1 MKFLKYI
8 MSLIAVVSL
17 SAACTTDLEQVQI
30 LPLDQVTKPV
40 LEDLDFEEIVI
51 TSKNMSEKASF
62 KWSKADFGAQV
73 VVNYYLAA
81 SNAGNEVL
89 ISSTTDLTMEPSYEA
104 INSAMA
110 LAVKDGG
117 LGLAPDVATGVEF
130 YIVAAVGDRRV
141 ESNAFTVNVTP
152 TSAEKV
158 YPMISMPG
166 SYQGWDPLGGFTRF
180 EVLYDFEGKGV
191 YEGIADFGASNDTSR
206 QWKFT
211 KPDEDGDGNG
221 WNNGE
226 WGQDGETVEPEAAS
240 LTLLT
245 EGGGNITAYTAKRF
259 YHFSLDTNSGELKHN
274 YSFDQ
279 VGVVGAFTGWADG
292 QDKVMEF
299 NAAKRRF
306 WVDIENFSGEF
317 KFRTDGS
324 WTKNWDGG
332 AFGEEGDNL
341 NCAEAGNYRVYLYL
355 SNSAE
360 MKYELNADMYGKPE
374 STGSQTPE
382 TPDTPDTPDTPAEK
396 EPNRWGLVGT
406 ITGWGEKPDFYMDEV
421 GTDLYV
427 RRGVALTTD
436 DSFKIRFNDEWNDA
450 KNYGL
455 ETAGVVEL
463 NVGFAVITSGG
474 SGDMKVPA
482 DGTYDVYF
490 SLAEEKVWVM
500 TEGQV
505 PSDITL
511 KAVKLYVDVTATGW
525 ENCNIWAWD
534 SAANYSGGTWPG
546 QALTLEDGK
555 YVWTAPA
562 EVTGKTINVIFNN
575 GAGAQTA
582 DIKGV
587 VLDKDH
593 FFVLDAN
600 LGYVMDGQ
608 TPSEPEGP
616 TKEPNR
622 WGVVG
627 TITGWGAQPDLYM
640 DEVATDVF
648 ARKGV
653 ALTTDD
659 SFKIRFN
666 DEWNDAKNYGLESA
680 GVVDL
685 NVGFSVI
692 TSGGSGDM
700 KVPANGTYDI
710 YFSLADA
717 KVWVMTEGQIPS
729 DLDLTPASISYG
741 LVGTIN
747 GWSAPDVKF
756 EPIGDGG
763 YKLLGQP
770 LTTADWVKIRA
781 NEEWNNAENYGL
793 SVKGVLTTNAANT
806 LICGGGSCDMAVA
819 ADGTYDFYFYP
830 AELTLYVME
839 AGVTPTR

>member
-1 MKFLKYI
+1 

-30 LPLDQVTKPV
+30 LPLDQVTAPV
-40 LEDLDFEEIVI
+40 LEDLAFEEIVI
-51 TSKNMSEKASF
+51 TSKNMGEKVSF
-62 KWSKADFGAQV
+62 AWSKADFGAQV
-73 VVNYYLAA
+73 VVSYSLAA
-81 SNAGNEVL
+81 RNAGNEVL
-89 ISSTTDLTMEPSYEA
+89 ISSTGELKMEVAYEA

-117 LGLAPDVATGVEF
+117 LGLVPEIAADVEL
-130 YIVAAVGDRRV
+130 YIVAAVGNQRV
-141 ESNAFTVNVTP
+141 ESNAFTVSITP

-191 YEGIADFGASNDTSR
+191 YEGIADFGASNDTTR

-211 KPDEDGDGNG
+211 KPDEDGDGDG

-240 LTLLT
+240 LTLLSS
-245 EGGGNITAYTAKRF
+245 GGGNITAYTAKRF
-259 YHFSLDTNSGELKHN
+259 YHFTLDTNSGELKHN

-279 VGVVGAFTGWADG
+279 VGVVGAFTNWADG
-292 QDKVMEF
+292 QDKVMKF

-324 WTKNWDGG
+324 WTKNWGGG

-360 MKYELNADMYGKPE
+360 MKYELNADMYGQTEPV
-374 STGSQTPE
+374 GGQTPE

-396 EPNRWGLVGT
+396 EPNRWGIVGT
-406 ITGWGEKPDFYMDEV
+406 PNEWSKEGTLPDLYMDEV
-421 GTDLYV
+421 GDNVFV
-427 RRGVALTTD
+427 RRSLALTTTD
-436 DSFKIRFNDEWNDA
+436 EFKIRFNDEWNDA

-463 NVGFAVITSGG
+463 NVGFAVITSGS
-474 SGDMKVPA
+474 SGNMKVPA

-511 KAVKLYVDVTATGW
+511 KSYKLYVDVTATGW

-534 SAANYSGGTWPG
+534 DSANYSGGNWPG

-562 EVTGKTINVIFNN
+562 EVTGKTISVIFNN
-575 GAGAQTA
+575 GTSQTA
-582 DIKGV
+582 DITGV
-587 VLDKDH
+587 VMDKDH
-593 FFVLDAN
+593 HFVVNADLS
-600 LGYVMDGQ
+600 YTMDGE
-608 TPSEPEGP
+608 S
-616 TKEPNR
+616 KEEEEKPIVLGEHT
-622 WGVVG
+622 WGVAG
-627 TITGWGAQPDLYM
+627 DHNGWGDSAMTAEDGWVVAKDLAL
-640 DEVATDVF
+640 EAG
-648 ARKGV
+648 KG
-653 ALTTDD
+653 
-659 SFKIRFN
+659 FKIRA
-666 DEWNDAKNYGLESA
+666 DGAWAINYGHAEKDQNA
-680 GVVDL
+680 K
-685 NVGFSVI
+685 VGQEYELDFNAQNMLVE
-692 TSGGSGDM
+692 TT
-700 KVPANGTYDI
+700 GTYDV
-710 YFSLADA
+710 YFTIVDNVA
-717 KVWVMTEGQIPS
+717 KM
-729 DLDLTPASISYG
+729 
-741 LVGTIN
+741 
-747 GWSAPDVKF
+747 
-756 EPIGDGG
+756 
-763 YKLLGQP
+763 KLI
-770 LTTADWVKIRA
+770 AK
-781 NEEWNNAENYGL
+781 
-793 SVKGVLTTNAANT
+793 
-806 LICGGGSCDMAVA
+806 
-819 ADGTYDFYFYP
+819 
-830 AELTLYVME
+830 
-839 AGVTPTR
+839 

>member
-30 LPLDQVTKPV
+30 LPLDQVTAPV
-40 LEDLDFEEIVI
+40 LEDLAFEEIVI
-51 TSKNMSEKASF
+51 TSKNMGEKVSF
-62 KWSKADFGAQV
+62 GWSKADFGAQV
-73 VVNYYLAA
+73 VVSYSLAA
-81 SNAGNEVL
+81 RNAGNEVL
-89 ISSTTDLTMEPSYEA
+89 ISSTGELKMEVTYEA

-117 LGLAPDVATGVEF
+117 LGLVPEIAADVEL
-130 YIVAAVGDRRV
+130 YIVAAVGNQRV
-141 ESNAFTVNVTP
+141 ESNAFTVSITP

-191 YEGIADFGASNDTSR
+191 YEGIADFGASNDTTR

-240 LTLLT
+240 LTLLSS
-245 EGGGNITAYTAKRF
+245 GGGNITAYTAKRF
-259 YHFSLDTNSGELKHN
+259 YHFTLDTNSGELKHN

-324 WTKNWDGG
+324 WTKNWGAG

-360 MKYELNADMYGKPE
+360 MKYELNADMYGQTEPV
-374 STGSQTPE
+374 GGQTPE

-396 EPNRWGLVGT
+396 EPNRWGIVGT
-406 ITGWGEKPDFYMDEV
+406 PNEWSKEGTLPDLYMDEV
-421 GTDLYV
+421 GDNLFV
-427 RRGVALTTD
+427 RRSLALTTA
-436 DSFKIRFNDEWNDA
+436 DSFKIRFNDEWKDD

-534 SAANYSGGTWPG
+534 DSANYSGGNWPG

-562 EVTGKTINVIFNN
+562 EVTGKTISVIFNN
-575 GAGAQTA
+575 GTSQTA
-582 DIKGV
+582 DITGV
-587 VLDKDH
+587 VMDKDH
-593 FFVLDAN
+593 TFVLNAD
-600 LGYVMDGQ
+600 LSYTMDGESKEEK
-608 TPSEPEGP
+608 PVVLSEH
-616 TKEPNR
+616 T
-622 WGVVG
+622 WGVAG
-627 TITGWGAQPDLYM
+627 DHNGWGDSAMTAEDGWVVAKDLAL
-640 DEVATDVF
+640 EAG
-648 ARKGV
+648 KG
-653 ALTTDD
+653 
-659 SFKIRFN
+659 FKIRA
-666 DEWNDAKNYGLESA
+666 DGAWAINYGHAEKDQNA
-680 GVVDL
+680 K
-685 NVGFSVI
+685 VGQEYELDFNAQNMLVE
-692 TSGGSGDM
+692 TT
-700 KVPANGTYDI
+700 GTYDV
-710 YFSLADA
+710 YFTIVDNVA
-717 KVWVMTEGQIPS
+717 KM
-729 DLDLTPASISYG
+729 
-741 LVGTIN
+741 
-747 GWSAPDVKF
+747 
-756 EPIGDGG
+756 
-763 YKLLGQP
+763 KLI
-770 LTTADWVKIRA
+770 AK
-781 NEEWNNAENYGL
+781 
-793 SVKGVLTTNAANT
+793 
-806 LICGGGSCDMAVA
+806 
-819 ADGTYDFYFYP
+819 
-830 AELTLYVME
+830 
-839 AGVTPTR
+839 

>member
-30 LPLDQVTKPV
+30 LPLDQVTAPV
-40 LEDLDFEEIVI
+40 LEDLAFEEIVI
-51 TSKNMSEKASF
+51 TSKNMGEKVSF
-62 KWSKADFGAQV
+62 AWSKADFGAQV
-73 VVNYYLAA
+73 VVKYSLAA
-81 SNAGNEVL
+81 RNAGNEVL
-89 ISSTTDLTMEPSYEA
+89 ISSTGELKMEVAYEA

-117 LGLAPDVATGVEF
+117 LGLVPEIAADVEL
-130 YIVAAVGDRRV
+130 YIVAAVGNQRV
-141 ESNAFTVNVTP
+141 ESNAFTVSITP

-158 YPMISMPG
+158 YPMIYMPG
-166 SYQGWDPLGGFTRF
+166 SYQSWNPADAATKFQ
-180 EVLYDFEGKGV
+180 VLYEFAGGGV
-191 YEGIADFGASNDTSR
+191 FEGIADFGASNDTAR
-206 QWKFT
+206 EWKFT
-211 KPDEDGDGNG
+211 KEANWDFDWGVKKDEAQ
-221 WNNGE
+221 E
-226 WGQDGETVEPEAAS
+226 AEAAE
-240 LTLLT
+240 LTLINN
-245 EGGGNITAYTAKRF
+245 EGGDRDNIKAFTAKRF
-259 YHFSLDTNSGELKHN
+259 YHFTLDTNSGVLKHN

-279 VGVVGAFTGWADG
+279 VGVVGAFTNWADG

-324 WTKNWDGG
+324 WTKNWGGG

-360 MKYELNADMYGKPE
+360 MKYELNADMYGQTEPV
-374 STGSQTPE
+374 GGQTPE

-427 RRGVALTTD
+427 RRGVALTTA
-436 DSFKIRFNDEWNDA
+436 DSFKIRFNDEWKDD

-490 SLAEEKVWVM
+490 SPAEEKVWVM

-511 KAVKLYVDVTATGW
+511 KSYKLYVDVTATGW
-525 ENCNIWAWD
+525 EFCNIYVWD
-534 SAANYSGGTWPG
+534 DNNVNYAGGWPG
-546 QALTLEDGK
+546 TALTLEDGK

-575 GAGAQTA
+575 KNGDAGEQTADIKGVVINQDHTFVVNADLSYTMDGEAPAPPTPSEIKITADVSATGWEFCNIYVWDDSNVNYAGSWPGTALTLEDGKYVWTAPEEAVGKTINVIFNNKNGDAGEQTA

-587 VLDKDH
+587 VLDKNHH
-593 FFVLDAN
+593 FVVNADKS
-600 LGYVMDGQ
+600 YTMDGESKEEK
-608 TPSEPEGP
+608 PIVLSEH
-616 TKEPNR
+616 T
-622 WGVVG
+622 WGVAG
-627 TITGWGAQPDLYM
+627 DHNGWGDSAMTAEDGWVVAKDLAL
-640 DEVATDVF
+640 EAG
-648 ARKGV
+648 KG
-653 ALTTDD
+653 
-659 SFKIRFN
+659 FKIRA
-666 DEWNDAKNYGLESA
+666 DGAWAINYGHA
-680 GVVDL
+680 
-685 NVGFSVI
+685 
-692 TSGGSGDM
+692 
-700 KVPANGTYDI
+700 
-710 YFSLADA
+710 
-717 KVWVMTEGQIPS
+717 
-729 DLDLTPASISYG
+729 
-741 LVGTIN
+741 
-747 GWSAPDVKF
+747 
-756 EPIGDGG
+756 
-763 YKLLGQP
+763 
-770 LTTADWVKIRA
+770 
-781 NEEWNNAENYGL
+781 
-793 SVKGVLTTNAANT
+793 
-806 LICGGGSCDMAVA
+806 
-819 ADGTYDFYFYP
+819 
-830 AELTLYVME
+830 
-839 AGVTPTR
+839 

>member
-158 YPMISMPG
+158 YPMIYMPG
-166 SYQGWDPLGGFTRF
+166 SYQGWNPADAATKFQ
-180 EVLYDFEGKGV
+180 VLYEFAGGGV
-191 YEGIADFGASNDTSR
+191 FEGIADFGASNDTAR
-206 QWKFT
+206 EWKFT
-211 KPDEDGDGNG
+211 KEANWNFDWGVKKDEAQ
-221 WNNGE
+221 E
-226 WGQDGETVEPEAAS
+226 AEAAE
-240 LTLLT
+240 LTLINND
-245 EGGGNITAYTAKRF
+245 GGDRDNIKAYTAKRF
-259 YHFSLDTNSGELKHN
+259 YHFTLDTNSGVLKHN

-324 WTKNWDGG
+324 WTKNWGGG

-360 MKYELNADMYGKPE
+360 MMYELNADMYGQTEPVGGQTPE
-374 STGSQTPE
+374 TPE
-382 TPDTPDTPDTPAEK
+382 TPDTPETPAEK

-562 EVTGKTINVIFNN
+562 EVTGKTISVIFNN
-575 GAGAQTA
+575 GTVQTA
-582 DIKGV
+582 DINGV
-587 VLDKDH
+587 VMDKDH
-593 FFVLDAN
+593 TFVLNAD
-600 LGYVMDGQ
+600 LSYTMDGEAP
-608 TPSEPEGP
+608 TPSEIKLTVDVTATGWENCNIWAWDNDANYSGGNWPGQALTLEDGKYVWTAP
-616 TKEPNR
+616 AEVTGKTISVIFNNGTSQTADITGVVMDKDHHFVVNADLSYTMDGESKEEEEKPIVLGEHT
-622 WGVVG
+622 WGVAG
-627 TITGWGAQPDLYM
+627 DHNGWGDSAMTAEDGWVVAKDL
-640 DEVATDVF
+640 
-648 ARKGV
+648 
-653 ALTTDD
+653 ALEAGKK
-659 SFKIRFN
+659 FKIRA
-666 DEWNDAKNYGLESA
+666 DGAWTINYGHAEENQNA
-680 GVVDL
+680 K
-685 NVGFSVI
+685 VGQEYELAFNAK
-692 TSGGSGDM
+692 DM
-700 KVPANGTYDI
+700 FIETTGTYDV
-710 YFSLADA
+710 YFTIVDNVA
-717 KVWVMTEGQIPS
+717 KM
-729 DLDLTPASISYG
+729 
-741 LVGTIN
+741 
-747 GWSAPDVKF
+747 
-756 EPIGDGG
+756 
-763 YKLLGQP
+763 KLI
-770 LTTADWVKIRA
+770 AK
-781 NEEWNNAENYGL
+781 
-793 SVKGVLTTNAANT
+793 
-806 LICGGGSCDMAVA
+806 
-819 ADGTYDFYFYP
+819 
-830 AELTLYVME
+830 
-839 AGVTPTR
+839 

>member
-89 ISSTTDLTMEPSYEA
+89 INSTTDLTMEPSYEA

-158 YPMISMPG
+158 YPMIYMPG
-166 SYQGWDPLGGFTRF
+166 SYQGWNPADAATKFQ
-180 EVLYDFEGKGV
+180 VLYEFAGGGV
-191 YEGIADFGASNDTSR
+191 FEGIADFGASNDTAR
-206 QWKFT
+206 EWKFT
-211 KPDEDGDGNG
+211 KEANWNFDWGVKKDEAQ
-221 WNNGE
+221 E
-226 WGQDGETVEPEAAS
+226 AEAAE
-240 LTLLT
+240 LTLINND
-245 EGGGNITAYTAKRF
+245 GGDRDNIKAFTAKRF
-259 YHFSLDTNSGELKHN
+259 YHFTLDTNSGVLKHN

-324 WTKNWDGG
+324 WTKNWGGG

-355 SNSAE
+355 SNSQE

-382 TPDTPDTPDTPAEK
+382 TPDTPDTPETPAEK
-396 EPNRWGLVGT
+396 EPNRWGVVGS
-406 ITGWGEKPDFYMDEV
+406 ITGWGDQPDLYMDEV

-562 EVTGKTINVIFNN
+562 EVTGKTISVIFNN
-575 GAGAQTA
+575 GTNQTA
-582 DIKGV
+582 DINGVVMDKDHTFVLNADLSYTMDGEAPTPSEIKLTVDVTAPGWENCNIWAWDNDANYSGGNWPGQALTLEDGKYVWTAPAEVTGKTISVIFNNGTSQTADINGV

-593 FFVLDAN
+593 HFVVNADLS
-600 LGYVMDGQ
+600 YTMDGE
-608 TPSEPEGP
+608 S
-616 TKEPNR
+616 KEEEEKPIVLGEHT
-622 WGVVG
+622 WGVAG
-627 TITGWGAQPDLYM
+627 DHNGWGDSAMTAEDGWVVAKDL
-640 DEVATDVF
+640 
-648 ARKGV
+648 
-653 ALTTDD
+653 ALEAGKK
-659 SFKIRFN
+659 FKIRA
-666 DEWNDAKNYGLESA
+666 DGAWTINYGHAEENQNA
-680 GVVDL
+680 K
-685 NVGFSVI
+685 VGQEYELAFN
-692 TSGGSGDM
+692 GKDM
-700 KVPANGTYDI
+700 FVETAGTYDV
-710 YFSLADA
+710 YFTIVDNVA
-717 KVWVMTEGQIPS
+717 KM
-729 DLDLTPASISYG
+729 
-741 LVGTIN
+741 
-747 GWSAPDVKF
+747 KF
-756 EPIGDGG
+756 IA
-763 YKLLGQP
+763 K
-770 LTTADWVKIRA
+770 
-781 NEEWNNAENYGL
+781 
-793 SVKGVLTTNAANT
+793 
-806 LICGGGSCDMAVA
+806 
-819 ADGTYDFYFYP
+819 
-830 AELTLYVME
+830 
-839 AGVTPTR
+839 

>member
-158 YPMISMPG
+158 YPMIYMPG
-166 SYQGWDPLGGFTRF
+166 SYQGWNPADAATKFQ
-180 EVLYDFEGKGV
+180 VLYEFAGGGV
-191 YEGIADFGASNDTSR
+191 FEGIADFGASNDTAR
-206 QWKFT
+206 EWKFT
-211 KPDEDGDGNG
+211 KEANWNFDWGVKKDEAQ
-221 WNNGE
+221 E
-226 WGQDGETVEPEAAS
+226 AEAAE
-240 LTLLT
+240 LTLINND
-245 EGGGNITAYTAKRF
+245 GGDRDNIKAFTAKRF
-259 YHFSLDTNSGELKHN
+259 YHFTLDTNSGVLKHN

-324 WTKNWDGG
+324 WTKNWGGG

-360 MKYELNADMYGKPE
+360 MMYELNADMYGQTEPV
-374 STGSQTPE
+374 GGQTPE
-382 TPDTPDTPDTPAEK
+382 TPDTPDTPETPAEK

-421 GTDLYV
+421 GADLYV

-436 DSFKIRFNDEWNDA
+436 DSFKIRFNDEWKDD

-534 SAANYSGGTWPG
+534 SAANYSGGNWPG

-562 EVTGKTINVIFNN
+562 EVTGKTISVIFNN
-575 GAGAQTA
+575 GTVQTA
-582 DIKGV
+582 DINGV
-587 VLDKDH
+587 VMDKDH
-593 FFVLDAN
+593 TFVLNAD
-600 LGYVMDGQ
+600 LSYTMDGEAP
-608 TPSEPEGP
+608 TPSEIKLTVDVTATGWENCNIWAWDNDANYSGGNWPGQALTLEDGKYVWTAP
-616 TKEPNR
+616 AEVTGKTISVIFNNGTSQTADITGVVMDKDHHFVVNADLSYTMDGESKEEEEKPIVLGEHT
-622 WGVVG
+622 WGVAG
-627 TITGWGAQPDLYM
+627 DHNGWGDSAMTAEDGWVVAKDLAL
-640 DEVATDVF
+640 EVG
-648 ARKGV
+648 KK
-653 ALTTDD
+653 
-659 SFKIRFN
+659 FKIRA
-666 DEWNDAKNYGLESA
+666 DGAWTINYGHAEENQNA
-680 GVVDL
+680 K
-685 NVGFSVI
+685 VGQEYELAFNAK
-692 TSGGSGDM
+692 DM
-700 KVPANGTYDI
+700 FIETTGTYDV
-710 YFSLADA
+710 YFTIVDNVA
-717 KVWVMTEGQIPS
+717 KM
-729 DLDLTPASISYG
+729 
-741 LVGTIN
+741 
-747 GWSAPDVKF
+747 
-756 EPIGDGG
+756 
-763 YKLLGQP
+763 KLI
-770 LTTADWVKIRA
+770 AK
-781 NEEWNNAENYGL
+781 
-793 SVKGVLTTNAANT
+793 
-806 LICGGGSCDMAVA
+806 
-819 ADGTYDFYFYP
+819 
-830 AELTLYVME
+830 
-839 AGVTPTR
+839 

>member
-30 LPLDQVTKPV
+30 LPLDQVTAPV
-40 LEDLDFEEIVI
+40 LEDLAFEEIVI
-51 TSKNMSEKASF
+51 TSKNMGEKVSF
-62 KWSKADFGAQV
+62 AWSKADFGAQAV
-73 VVNYYLAA
+73 VSYSLAA
-81 SNAGNEVL
+81 RNAGNEVL
-89 ISSTTDLTMEPSYEA
+89 ISSTGELKMEVAYEA

-117 LGLAPDVATGVEF
+117 LGLVPEIATDVEL
-130 YIVAAVGDRRV
+130 YIVAAVGNQRV
-141 ESNAFTVNVTP
+141 ESNAFTVSITP

-191 YEGIADFGASNDTSR
+191 YEGIADFGASNDTTR

-240 LTLLT
+240 LTLLSS
-245 EGGGNITAYTAKRF
+245 GGGNITAYTAKRF
-259 YHFSLDTNSGELKHN
+259 YHFTLDTNSGVLKHN

-279 VGVVGAFTGWADG
+279 VGVVGAFTNWADG

-324 WTKNWDGG
+324 WTKNWGAG

-360 MKYELNADMYGKPE
+360 MKYELNADMYGQTEPV
-374 STGSQTPE
+374 GGQTPE

-396 EPNRWGLVGT
+396 EPNRWGIVGT
-406 ITGWGEKPDFYMDEV
+406 PNEWSKDGTLPDLYMDEV
-421 GTDLYV
+421 GDNLFV
-427 RRGVALTTD
+427 RRSLALTTAD
-436 DSFKIRFNDEWNDA
+436 EFKIRFNDEWNDA

-463 NVGFAVITSGG
+463 NVGFAVITSGS
-474 SGDMKVPA
+474 SGNMQVPA

-490 SLAEEKVWVM
+490 SPAEEKVWVM

-511 KAVKLYVDVTATGW
+511 KSYKLYVDVTATGW
-525 ENCNIWAWD
+525 EFCNIYVWD
-534 SAANYSGGTWPG
+534 DNNVNYAGSWPG
-546 QALTLEDGK
+546 TALTLEDGK
-555 YVWTAPA
+555 YVWTAPEEA
-562 EVTGKTINVIFNN
+562 VGKTINVIFNN
-575 GAGAQTA
+575 KNGNDGEQTA

-593 FFVLDAN
+593 HFVVNADLS
-600 LGYVMDGQ
+600 YTMDGE
-608 TPSEPEGP
+608 S
-616 TKEPNR
+616 KEEKPVVLGEHT
-622 WGVVG
+622 WGVAG
-627 TITGWGAQPDLYM
+627 DHNGWGDSAMTAEDGWVVAKDLAL
-640 DEVATDVF
+640 EAG
-648 ARKGV
+648 KG
-653 ALTTDD
+653 
-659 SFKIRFN
+659 FKIRA
-666 DEWNDAKNYGLESA
+666 DGDWAINYGHAEGGQNA
-680 GVVDL
+680 KVDQEYEL
-685 NVGFSVI
+685 AFNAQNMLVE
-692 TSGGSGDM
+692 TT
-700 KVPANGTYDI
+700 GTYDV
-710 YFSLADA
+710 YFTIVDNVA
-717 KVWVMTEGQIPS
+717 KM
-729 DLDLTPASISYG
+729 
-741 LVGTIN
+741 
-747 GWSAPDVKF
+747 
-756 EPIGDGG
+756 
-763 YKLLGQP
+763 KLI
-770 LTTADWVKIRA
+770 AK
-781 NEEWNNAENYGL
+781 
-793 SVKGVLTTNAANT
+793 
-806 LICGGGSCDMAVA
+806 
-819 ADGTYDFYFYP
+819 
-830 AELTLYVME
+830 
-839 AGVTPTR
+839 

>member
-30 LPLDQVTKPV
+30 LPLDQVTAPV
-40 LEDLDFEEIVI
+40 LEDLAFEEIVI
-51 TSKNMSEKASF
+51 TSKNMGEKVSF
-62 KWSKADFGAQV
+62 AWSKADFGAQV
-73 VVNYYLAA
+73 VVSYSLAA
-81 SNAGNEVL
+81 RNAGNEVL
-89 ISSTTDLTMEPSYEA
+89 ISSTGELKMEVAYEA

-117 LGLAPDVATGVEF
+117 LGLVPEIAADVEL
-130 YIVAAVGDRRV
+130 YIVAAVGNQRV
-141 ESNAFTVNVTP
+141 ESNAFTVSITP

-191 YEGIADFGASNDTSR
+191 YEGIADFGASNDTTR

-211 KPDEDGDGNG
+211 KPDEDGDGDG

-240 LTLLT
+240 LTLLSS
-245 EGGGNITAYTAKRF
+245 GGGNITAYTAKRF
-259 YHFSLDTNSGELKHN
+259 YHFTLDTNSGELKHN

-279 VGVVGAFTGWADG
+279 VGVVGAFTNWADG
-292 QDKVMEF
+292 QDKVMKF

-324 WTKNWDGG
+324 WTKNWGGG

-360 MKYELNADMYGKPE
+360 MKYELNADMYGQTEPV
-374 STGSQTPE
+374 GGQTPE

-396 EPNRWGLVGT
+396 EPNRWGIVGT
-406 ITGWGEKPDFYMDEV
+406 PNEWSKEGTLPDLYMDEV
-421 GTDLYV
+421 GDNVFV
-427 RRGVALTTD
+427 RRSLALTTTD
-436 DSFKIRFNDEWNDA
+436 EFKIRFNDEWNDA

-463 NVGFAVITSGG
+463 NVGFAVITSGS
-474 SGDMKVPA
+474 SGNMKVPA

-511 KAVKLYVDVTATGW
+511 KSYKLYVDVTATGW

-534 SAANYSGGTWPG
+534 DSANYSGGNWPG

-562 EVTGKTINVIFNN
+562 EVIGKTISVIFNN
-575 GAGAQTA
+575 GTSQTA
-582 DIKGV
+582 DITGV
-587 VLDKDH
+587 VMDKDH
-593 FFVLDAN
+593 TFVLNAD
-600 LGYVMDGQ
+600 LSYTIDGEAP
-608 TPSEPEGP
+608 TPSEIKLTVDVTATGWENCNIWAWDSDANYSGGNWPGQALTLEDGKYVWTAP
-616 TKEPNR
+616 AEVIGKTISVIFNNGTSQTADITGVVMDKDHHFVVNADLSYTMDGESKEEEEKPIVLGEHT
-622 WGVVG
+622 WGVAG
-627 TITGWGAQPDLYM
+627 DHNGWGDSAMTAEDGWVVAKDLAL
-640 DEVATDVF
+640 EAG
-648 ARKGV
+648 KG
-653 ALTTDD
+653 
-659 SFKIRFN
+659 FKIRA
-666 DEWNDAKNYGLESA
+666 DGAWAINYGHAEKDQNA
-680 GVVDL
+680 K
-685 NVGFSVI
+685 VGQEYELDFNAQNMLVE
-692 TSGGSGDM
+692 TT
-700 KVPANGTYDI
+700 GTYDV
-710 YFSLADA
+710 YFTIVDNVA
-717 KVWVMTEGQIPS
+717 KM
-729 DLDLTPASISYG
+729 
-741 LVGTIN
+741 
-747 GWSAPDVKF
+747 
-756 EPIGDGG
+756 
-763 YKLLGQP
+763 KLI
-770 LTTADWVKIRA
+770 AK
-781 NEEWNNAENYGL
+781 
-793 SVKGVLTTNAANT
+793 
-806 LICGGGSCDMAVA
+806 
-819 ADGTYDFYFYP
+819 
-830 AELTLYVME
+830 
-839 AGVTPTR
+839 

>member
-89 ISSTTDLTMEPSYEA
+89 INSTTDLTMEPSYEA

-158 YPMISMPG
+158 YPMIYMPG
-166 SYQGWDPLGGFTRF
+166 SYQGWNPADAATKFQ
-180 EVLYDFEGKGV
+180 VLYEFAGGGV
-191 YEGIADFGASNDTSR
+191 FEGIADFGASNDTAR
-206 QWKFT
+206 EWKFT
-211 KPDEDGDGNG
+211 KEANWNFDWGVKKDEAQ
-221 WNNGE
+221 E
-226 WGQDGETVEPEAAS
+226 AEAAE
-240 LTLLT
+240 LTLINND
-245 EGGGNITAYTAKRF
+245 GGDRDNIKAFTAKRF
-259 YHFSLDTNSGELKHN
+259 YHFTLDTNSGVLKHN

-324 WTKNWDGG
+324 WTKNWGGG

-355 SNSAE
+355 SNSQE

-382 TPDTPDTPDTPAEK
+382 TPDTPDTPETPAEK
-396 EPNRWGLVGT
+396 EPNRWGVVGS
-406 ITGWGEKPDFYMDEV
+406 ITGWGDQPDLYMDEV

-534 SAANYSGGTWPG
+534 SAANYSGGNWPG

-562 EVTGKTINVIFNN
+562 EVTGKTISVIFNN
-575 GAGAQTA
+575 GTNQTA
-582 DIKGV
+582 DINGVVMDKDHTFVLNADLSYTMDGEAPTPSEIKLTVDVTAPGWENCNIWAWDNDANYSGGNWPGQALTLEDGKYVWTAPAEVTGKTISVIFNNGTSQTADINGV

-593 FFVLDAN
+593 HFVVNADLS
-600 LGYVMDGQ
+600 YTMDGE
-608 TPSEPEGP
+608 S
-616 TKEPNR
+616 KEEEEKPIVLGEHT
-622 WGVVG
+622 WGVAG
-627 TITGWGAQPDLYM
+627 DHNGWGDSAMTAEDGWVVAKDL
-640 DEVATDVF
+640 
-648 ARKGV
+648 
-653 ALTTDD
+653 ALEAGKK
-659 SFKIRFN
+659 FKIRA
-666 DEWNDAKNYGLESA
+666 DGAWTINYGHAEENQNA
-680 GVVDL
+680 K
-685 NVGFSVI
+685 VGQEYELAFN
-692 TSGGSGDM
+692 GKDM
-700 KVPANGTYDI
+700 FVETAGTYDV
-710 YFSLADA
+710 YFTIVDNVA
-717 KVWVMTEGQIPS
+717 KM
-729 DLDLTPASISYG
+729 
-741 LVGTIN
+741 
-747 GWSAPDVKF
+747 KF
-756 EPIGDGG
+756 IA
-763 YKLLGQP
+763 K
-770 LTTADWVKIRA
+770 
-781 NEEWNNAENYGL
+781 
-793 SVKGVLTTNAANT
+793 
-806 LICGGGSCDMAVA
+806 
-819 ADGTYDFYFYP
+819 
-830 AELTLYVME
+830 
-839 AGVTPTR
+839 

>member
-30 LPLDQVTKPV
+30 LPLDQVTAPV
-40 LEDLDFEEIVI
+40 LEDLAFEEIVI
-51 TSKNMSEKASF
+51 TSKNMGEKVSF
-62 KWSKADFGAQV
+62 AWSKADFGAQAV
-73 VVNYYLAA
+73 VSYSLAA
-81 SNAGNEVL
+81 RNAGNEVL
-89 ISSTTDLTMEPSYEA
+89 ISSTGELKMEVTYEA

-117 LGLAPDVATGVEF
+117 LGLVPEIAADVEL
-130 YIVAAVGDRRV
+130 YIVAAVGNQRV
-141 ESNAFTVNVTP
+141 ESNAFTVSITP

-191 YEGIADFGASNDTSR
+191 YEGIADFGASNDTTR

-240 LTLLT
+240 LTLLSS
-245 EGGGNITAYTAKRF
+245 GGGNITAYTAKRF
-259 YHFSLDTNSGELKHN
+259 YHFTLDTNSGELKHN

-292 QDKVMEF
+292 QDKVMKF

-324 WTKNWDGG
+324 WTKNWGGG

-360 MKYELNADMYGKPE
+360 MMYELNADMYGQTEPV
-374 STGSQTPE
+374 GGQTPE

-396 EPNRWGLVGT
+396 EPNRWGIVGT
-406 ITGWGEKPDFYMDEV
+406 PNEWSKEGTLPDLYMDEV
-421 GTDLYV
+421 GDNVFV
-427 RRGVALTTD
+427 RRSLALTTAD
-436 DSFKIRFNDEWNDA
+436 EFKIRFNDEWNDA

-474 SGDMKVPA
+474 SCNMKVPA

-534 SAANYSGGTWPG
+534 DSANYSGGNWPG

-562 EVTGKTINVIFNN
+562 EVTGKTISVIFNN
-575 GAGAQTA
+575 GTSQTADITGVVMDKDHTFVLNADLSYTMDGEAPVPPTPSEIKLTVDVTATGWENCNIWAWDSDANYSGGNWPGQALTLEDGKYVWTAPAEVTGKTISVIFNNGTAQTA
-582 DIKGV
+582 DITGV
-587 VLDKDH
+587 VMDKDH
-593 FFVLDAN
+593 HFVVNADLS
-600 LGYVMDGQ
+600 YTMDGE
-608 TPSEPEGP
+608 S
-616 TKEPNR
+616 KEEEEKPIVLGEHT
-622 WGVVG
+622 WGVAG
-627 TITGWGAQPDLYM
+627 DHNGWGDTAMTAEDGWVVAKDLAL
-640 DEVATDVF
+640 EAG
-648 ARKGV
+648 KG
-653 ALTTDD
+653 
-659 SFKIRFN
+659 FKIRA
-666 DEWNDAKNYGLESA
+666 DGAWAINYGHAEKDQNA
-680 GVVDL
+680 K
-685 NVGFSVI
+685 VGQEYELDFNAQNMLVE
-692 TSGGSGDM
+692 TT
-700 KVPANGTYDI
+700 GTYDV
-710 YFSLADA
+710 YFTIVDNVA
-717 KVWVMTEGQIPS
+717 KM
-729 DLDLTPASISYG
+729 
-741 LVGTIN
+741 
-747 GWSAPDVKF
+747 
-756 EPIGDGG
+756 
-763 YKLLGQP
+763 KLI
-770 LTTADWVKIRA
+770 AK
-781 NEEWNNAENYGL
+781 
-793 SVKGVLTTNAANT
+793 
-806 LICGGGSCDMAVA
+806 
-819 ADGTYDFYFYP
+819 
-830 AELTLYVME
+830 
-839 AGVTPTR
+839 

>member
-1 MKFLKYI
+1 

-30 LPLDQVTKPV
+30 LPLDQVTAPV
-40 LEDLDFEEIVI
+40 LEDLAFEEIVI
-51 TSKNMSEKASF
+51 TSKNMGEKVSF
-62 KWSKADFGAQV
+62 AWSKADFGAQAV
-73 VVNYYLAA
+73 VSYSLAA
-81 SNAGNEVL
+81 RNAGNEVL
-89 ISSTTDLTMEPSYEA
+89 ISSTGELKMEVAYEA

-117 LGLAPDVATGVEF
+117 LGLVPEIATDVEL
-130 YIVAAVGDRRV
+130 YIVAAVGNQRV
-141 ESNAFTVNVTP
+141 ESNAFTVSITP

-191 YEGIADFGASNDTSR
+191 YEGIADFGASNDTTR

-240 LTLLT
+240 LTLLSS
-245 EGGGNITAYTAKRF
+245 GGGNITAYTAKRF
-259 YHFSLDTNSGELKHN
+259 YHFTLDTNSGVLKHN

-279 VGVVGAFTGWADG
+279 VGVVGAFTNWADG

-324 WTKNWDGG
+324 WTKNWGAG

-360 MKYELNADMYGKPE
+360 MKYELNADMYGQTEPV
-374 STGSQTPE
+374 GGQTPE

-396 EPNRWGLVGT
+396 EPNRWGIVGT
-406 ITGWGEKPDFYMDEV
+406 PNEWSKDGTLPDLYMDEV
-421 GTDLYV
+421 GDNLFV
-427 RRGVALTTD
+427 RRSLALTTAD
-436 DSFKIRFNDEWNDA
+436 EFKIRFNDEWNDA

-463 NVGFAVITSGG
+463 NVGFAVITSGS
-474 SGDMKVPA
+474 SGNMQVPA

-490 SLAEEKVWVM
+490 SPAEEKVWVM

-511 KAVKLYVDVTATGW
+511 KSYKLYVDVTATGW
-525 ENCNIWAWD
+525 EFCNIYVWD
-534 SAANYSGGTWPG
+534 DNNVNYAGSWPG
-546 QALTLEDGK
+546 TALTLEDGK

-575 GAGAQTA
+575 KNDAGGDQTADIKGVVINQDHTFVVNADLSYTMDGEAPAPPTPSEIKITADVTATGWEFCNIYVWDDNNVNYAGSWPGTALTLEDGKYVWTAPEEAVGKTINVIFNNKNGNDGEQTA

-593 FFVLDAN
+593 HFVVNADLS
-600 LGYVMDGQ
+600 YTMDGE
-608 TPSEPEGP
+608 S
-616 TKEPNR
+616 KEEKPVVLGEHT
-622 WGVVG
+622 WGVAG
-627 TITGWGAQPDLYM
+627 DHNGWGDSAMTAEDGWVVAKDLAL
-640 DEVATDVF
+640 EAG
-648 ARKGV
+648 KG
-653 ALTTDD
+653 
-659 SFKIRFN
+659 FKIRA
-666 DEWNDAKNYGLESA
+666 DGDWAINYGHAEGGQNA
-680 GVVDL
+680 KVDQEYEL
-685 NVGFSVI
+685 AFNAQNMLVE
-692 TSGGSGDM
+692 TT
-700 KVPANGTYDI
+700 GTYDV
-710 YFSLADA
+710 YFTIVDNVA
-717 KVWVMTEGQIPS
+717 KM
-729 DLDLTPASISYG
+729 
-741 LVGTIN
+741 
-747 GWSAPDVKF
+747 
-756 EPIGDGG
+756 
-763 YKLLGQP
+763 KLI
-770 LTTADWVKIRA
+770 AK
-781 NEEWNNAENYGL
+781 
-793 SVKGVLTTNAANT
+793 
-806 LICGGGSCDMAVA
+806 
-819 ADGTYDFYFYP
+819 
-830 AELTLYVME
+830 
-839 AGVTPTR
+839 

>member
-51 TSKNMSEKASF
+51 TSKNMGEKVSF
-62 KWSKADFGAQV
+62 AWSKADFGAQV
-73 VVNYYLAA
+73 VVNYSLAA
-81 SNAGNEVL
+81 RNAGNEVL
-89 ISSTTDLTMEPSYEA
+89 ISSTGDLTMEVTYEA

-117 LGLAPDVATGVEF
+117 LGLVPEIAADVEL
-130 YIVAAVGDRRV
+130 YIVAAVGNQRV
-141 ESNAFTVNVTP
+141 ESNAFTVSITP

-158 YPMISMPG
+158 YPMIYMPG
-166 SYQGWDPLGGFTRF
+166 SYQGWNPADAATKFQ
-180 EVLYDFEGKGV
+180 VLYEFAGGGV
-191 YEGIADFGASNDTSR
+191 FEGIADFGASNDTAR
-206 QWKFT
+206 EWKFT
-211 KPDEDGDGNG
+211 KEANWNFDWGVKKDEAQ
-221 WNNGE
+221 E
-226 WGQDGETVEPEAAS
+226 AEAAE
-240 LTLLT
+240 LTLINND
-245 EGGGNITAYTAKRF
+245 GGDRDNIKAYTAKRF
-259 YHFSLDTNSGELKHN
+259 YHFTLDTNSGVLKHN

-324 WTKNWDGG
+324 WTKNWGGG

-360 MKYELNADMYGKPE
+360 MMYELNADMYGQTEPV
-374 STGSQTPE
+374 GGQTPE

-421 GTDLYV
+421 GADLYV

-562 EVTGKTINVIFNN
+562 EVTGKTISVIFNN
-575 GAGAQTA
+575 GTSQTA
-582 DIKGV
+582 DITGV
-587 VLDKDH
+587 VMDKDH
-593 FFVLDAN
+593 TFVLNAD
-600 LGYVMDGQ
+600 LSYTMDGQ

-680 GVVDL
+680 GVVEL

-700 KVPANGTYDI
+700 KVPADGTYDI

-747 GWSAPDVKF
+747 DWNAPDVKF

-806 LICGGGSCDMAVA
+806 LICGGGSGDMAVA